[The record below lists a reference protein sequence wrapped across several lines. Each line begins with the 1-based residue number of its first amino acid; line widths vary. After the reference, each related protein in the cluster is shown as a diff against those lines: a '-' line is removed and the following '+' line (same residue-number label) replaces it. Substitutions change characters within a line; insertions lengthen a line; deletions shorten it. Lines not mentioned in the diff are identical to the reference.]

1 MSRNTWAALV
11 LSLLGVAVSA
21 ENLAVQSAAERTNAD
36 AEELAKLLAIAR
48 KSKSAS
54 REYSAELDISRH
66 PYIGAVDAPLVMI
79 EFGSYQCGFC
89 RRHFA
94 HTLPELRSAYVD
106 TGKLRYVF
114 FDVALDKRHQHSEI
128 AAESAH
134 CANEQ
139 GKFLAYRTA
148 LFGSKQVSSECLSKH
163 AIAVGLNMAKFDR
176 CVETGRYRAQLQA
189 DRTLSRK
196 LQVRGTPSFFLG
208 RQQPNGASVT
218 VVRRIGGA
226 RSSAL
231 FSQQLDA
238 LYAELPMG
246 RDSEVSVA
254 RPDGEWP

>member
-1 MSRNTWAALV
+1 MAFV
-11 LSLLGVAVSA
+11 LGVLGMAASA
-21 ENLAVQSAAERTNAD
+21 ENLAVQSAAERTVAD

-94 HTLPELRSAYVD
+94 HTLPEIRSAYID

-114 FDVALDKRHQHSEI
+114 FDVALDKRQQHSEQ

-148 LFGSKQVSSECLSKH
+148 LFSSNKVSSECVSQQ
-163 AIAVGLNMAKFDR
+163 AIAVGLDMAKFQR
-176 CVETGRYRAQLQA
+176 CIETGRYRAQLQA
-189 DRTLSRK
+189 DGALSRK
-196 LQVRGTPSFFLG
+196 LKVRGTPSFFLG
-208 RQQPNGASVT
+208 RLNPNGDGVT
-218 VVRRIGGA
+218 VVRRIQGA
-226 RSSAL
+226 RSYAL

-238 LYAELPMG
+238 LYAGLPTG
-246 RDSEVSVA
+246 GDSEISVA
-254 RPDGEWP
+254 VPDSEWP

>member
-1 MSRNTWAALV
+1 MSRNTWVALV
-11 LSLLGVAVSA
+11 FSLLGMTASA
-21 ENLAVQSAAERTNAD
+21 ENLAVQSAAQRTDAD
-36 AEELAKLLAIAR
+36 SEELAKLLAIAR

-66 PYIGAVDAPLVMI
+66 PYIGSVDAPLVVI

-94 HTLPELRSAYVD
+94 HTFPELRSAYVD

-148 LFGSKQVSSECLSKH
+148 LFGSKKVSSECMSKH
-163 AIAVGLNMAKFDR
+163 AIAVGLDIEKLER

-189 DRTLSRK
+189 DRILSRK

-208 RQQPNGASVT
+208 RQHPNGDGVT

-238 LYAELPMG
+238 LYAGLPTG
-246 RDSEVSVA
+246 GGSEISVAVPDSE
-254 RPDGEWP
+254 WP

>member
-1 MSRNTWAALV
+1 MSRNTWVALV
-11 LSLLGVAVSA
+11 FSLLGMAASA
-21 ENLAVQSAAERTNAD
+21 ENLAVQSAAQRTDAD
-36 AEELAKLLAIAR
+36 TEELAKLLAIAR

-66 PYIGAVDAPLVMI
+66 PYIGSVDAPLVMI

-94 HTLPELRSAYVD
+94 HTFPELRSAYVD

-148 LFGSKQVSSECLSKH
+148 LFGSKKVSSECMSKH
-163 AIAVGLNMAKFDR
+163 AIAVGLDIEKLER

-189 DRTLSRK
+189 DRILSRK

-208 RQQPNGASVT
+208 RQHPNGDGVT

-238 LYAELPMG
+238 LYAGLPTG
-246 RDSEVSVA
+246 GGSEISVAVPDSE
-254 RPDGEWP
+254 WP